1 MRIIAGTL
9 KGRRL
14 QGPRDDRVRPTSD
27 RLRETLFNVLA
38 DSVRGA
44 RVLDGFGGT
53 AAVAIEAI
61 SRGAAS
67 AHVCERDPNALRV
80 ARANIEACGVSDR
93 IVLERGDF
101 FARRQAPSWDLVF
114 LDPPYD
120 DINLLDVVQ
129 HGAGCVAPEGRL
141 VLEHRASRPSPEAAG
156 GLTRV
161 RVLKAGD
168 SALSFYR

>member
-14 QGPRDDRVRPTSD
+14 KGPDTDDVRPTSD
-27 RLRETLFNVLA
+27 RLRETLFNVLGP
-38 DSVRGA
+38 SIRGT

-61 SRGAAS
+61 SRGAAH
-67 AHVCERDPNALRV
+67 ATVFEIAPRALLV
-80 ARANIEACGVSDR
+80 ARDNVAAVGLEAVCTLIR
-93 IVLERGDF
+93 ADF
-101 FARRQAPSWDLVF
+101 LQAKGTASADLIF

-120 DINLLDVVQ
+120 IASLEDVLTVA
-129 HGAGCVAPEGRL
+129 AGHLAPEGRV
-141 VLEHRASRPSPEAAG
+141 VLEHRRSRVSPDAIS
-156 GLTRV
+156 GLTRF
-161 RVLKAGD
+161 RVLEAGD